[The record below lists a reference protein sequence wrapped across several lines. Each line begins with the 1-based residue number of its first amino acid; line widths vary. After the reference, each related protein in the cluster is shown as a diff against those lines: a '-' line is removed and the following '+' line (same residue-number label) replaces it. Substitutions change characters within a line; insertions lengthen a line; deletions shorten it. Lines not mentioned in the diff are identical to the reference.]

1 MRVKG
6 LRRAEVQH
14 RCAGGTAKLE
24 RTMYRHRV
32 LSISML
38 DSAQRWVWLAT
49 LTVAVAA
56 ALTSAPASAQR
67 RERTGKE
74 VVDATCAAC
83 HASGANGA
91 PKIGDATAWKARA
104 SQGLAALTEH
114 ALKGIRN
121 MPAHGGNPGISDIE
135 IERAITYMVNA
146 SGGHWVEPLGGATPT
161 VVRTGE
167 QIVKM
172 QCSKC
177 HQDGLNGAPKIGDR
191 AAWTPRLRNGL
202 DALVKSAVHGH
213 GGMPARG
220 GIADLTDVEIQGAV
234 VYMFNYGIPEP
245 TPAKATPP
253 ADPYHKVIA
262 GTEVYL
268 GIVRAEAAPAGQAG
282 APSGK
287 DYYYLN
293 VSLFDA
299 KNKAVI
305 GNATVK
311 LTVADPFS
319 TESKTLD
326 VIAAN
331 NAISYGGY
339 FRMVGPD
346 PYTITAQIR
355 RPGVAGVTE
364 AKFAY
369 KVW

>member
-1 MRVKG
+1 MNR
-6 LRRAEVQH
+6 RRA
-14 RCAGGTAKLE
+14 
-24 RTMYRHRV
+24 
-32 LSISML
+32 LSIPAPSPAL
-38 DSAQRWVWLAT
+38 WWVWLSTFIVALAIT
-49 LTVAVAA
+49 LMST
-56 ALTSAPASAQR
+56 TASAQR

-74 VVDATCAAC
+74 VVDATCASC

-91 PKIGDATAWKARA
+91 PKIGDAKAWKARA

-135 IERAITYMVNA
+135 IERAITQMVNL
-146 SGGHWVEPLGGATPT
+146 SGGHWVEPLGGATPA

-213 GGMPARG
+213 GAMPARG
-220 GIADLTDVEIQGAV
+220 GIADLTDLEIQGAV
-234 VYMFNYGIPEP
+234 VYMFNYGVPEP
-245 TPAKATPP
+245 PPPKAATP

-262 GTEVYL
+262 GTEIYL
-268 GIVRAEAAPAGQAG
+268 GIVRAEAAPAGQIKGG

-287 DYYYLN
+287 GYYYLN
-293 VSLFDA
+293 VSLFDT
-299 KNKAVI
+299 KNKAAI
-305 GNATVK
+305 SDATVK
-311 LTVADPFS
+311 LTVADALGA
-319 TESKTLD
+319 ESKTLEA
-326 VIAAN
+326 VAAN
-331 NAISYGGY
+331 DTTSYGGF
-339 FRMVGPD
+339 FRMTSPN
-346 PYTITAQIR
+346 PYTITAKIQ
-355 RPGVAGVTE
+355 RPGVGATE
-364 AKFAY
+364 AKFEY

>member
-1 MRVKG
+1 MN
-6 LRRAEVQH
+6 RR
-14 RCAGGTAKLE
+14 
-24 RTMYRHRV
+24 RV
-32 LSISML
+32 LLIPAL
-38 DSAQRWVWLAT
+38 NPAQRLVWLST
-49 LTVAVAA
+49 LAVALA
-56 ALTSAPASAQR
+56 IALMSTSAAAQR

-74 VVDATCAAC
+74 VVDATCASC

-91 PKIGDATAWKARA
+91 PKIGDAKAWKARA

-135 IERAITYMVNA
+135 IERAITQMVNL
-146 SGGHWVEPLGGATPT
+146 SGGHWVEPLGGATPA
-161 VVRTGE
+161 GE

-220 GIADLTDVEIQGAV
+220 GIADLTDLEIQGAV

-245 TPAKATPP
+245 PPAKATPA
-253 ADPYHKVIA
+253 ADPYHKIIA
-262 GTEVYL
+262 GTEIYL
-268 GIVRAEAAPAGQAG
+268 GIVRAEAAPVVKGG

-287 DYYYLN
+287 GYYYLN

-299 KNKAVI
+299 KNKTAI
-305 GNATVK
+305 GDATVK
-311 LTVADPFS
+311 LTVTDALGA
-319 TESKTLD
+319 ESKTLD
-326 VIAAN
+326 AIAAN
-331 NAISYGGY
+331 NATSYGGY
-339 FRMVGPD
+339 FRMVSPN
-346 PYTITAQIR
+346 PYTITAKIQ
-355 RPGVAGVTE
+355 RPGAGATE
-364 AKFAY
+364 AKFEY